1 MQSKNI
7 VQEIRFLRATKRYLI
22 EEQKH
27 FKRKIKQIRN
37 KIYNIDNHLFLTNSI
52 DTNSAEL
59 KEFLYKEIAE
69 TKECITKNIQ
79 EIAETEKNKIRM
91 YALLKD
97 NERIKENRTI

>member
-7 VQEIRFLRATKRYLI
+7 MQEIRFLRATKRYLI

-27 FKRKIKQIRN
+27 FKRKITQIKN
-37 KIYNIDNHLFLTNSI
+37 KIYNIDNHLLFTSNK
-52 DTNSAEL
+52 DYANSAEL
-59 KEFLYKEIAE
+59 KEFYYKEIAE
-69 TKECITKNIQ
+69 TKDCITKNIQ

-97 NERIKENRTI
+97 NKRQ

>member
-1 MQSKNI
+1 M
-7 VQEIRFLRATKRYLI
+7 QEIRFLRATKRYLI

-27 FKRKIKQIRN
+27 FKRKITQIRN

-97 NERIKENRTI
+97 NKRQ

>member
-7 VQEIRFLRATKRYLI
+7 MQEIRFLRATKRYLI
-22 EEQKH
+22 DEVKH
-27 FKRKIKQIRN
+27 FKRKIAQIRN
-37 KIYNIDNHLFLTNSI
+37 KIYNIDNHLLLTKSI

-79 EIAETEKNKIRM
+79 EIAETEKNKLRM
-91 YALLKD
+91 YALLK
-97 NERIKENRTI
+97 NNKRQ